1 MRVSNFSTPRR
12 VPVYAV
18 LAVLAL
24 AAALALFL
32 NAPSVSAQEGEGE
45 QPPAA
50 TVTVNFESSSIAD
63 KAYTAGTK
71 VNLGLGPDEIPTL
84 PEVTSIDDTHEDAI
98 GYTVTYSISGLPAG
112 LTMRAGEVS
121 DRIIWGAPE
130 SATTNPV
137 TVTYKATVTP
147 VRFKQG
153 TGFSEGDAVEATI
166 SFQVTVNPAVSW
178 NAESQKF
185 FKSKII
191 AYVAGSG
198 WTATTFPAAQGGTGT
213 LTYSLLHNATDLP
226 LADHV
231 STITFDA
238 STRTIGGTLAEGD
251 RYAVT
256 LIATDENGAVAKGYT
271 EVRYGVVG
279 GL

>member
-1 MRVSNFSTPRR
+1 MKANSFAVNRWIPA
-12 VPVYAV
+12 YAV

-24 AAALALFL
+24 AAAVAVLLAPP
-32 NAPSVSAQEGEGE
+32 ASAQGNDDGE
-45 QPPAA
+45 QAA
-50 TVTVNFESSSIAD
+50 TVTVNFASPTIAD

-71 VNLGLGPDEIPTL
+71 VNLGKSLGDIPTL
-84 PEVTSIDDTHEDAI
+84 PEVTGIDDSHDDAL
-98 GYTVTYSISGLPAG
+98 GFTVTYSISGLPAG
-112 LTMRAGEVS
+112 LTMRPGEAS

-147 VRFKQG
+147 VRWNQED
-153 TGFSEGDAVEATI
+153 GFSEGDAVEATI
-166 SFQVTVNPAVSW
+166 TFQVTVNPAVSW
-178 NAESQKF
+178 NDAAQKF
-185 FKSKII
+185 FKSRII
-191 AYVAGSG
+191 AYVAGTG

-238 STRTIGGTLAEGD
+238 STRTIGGTVAEGD

-256 LIATDENGAVAKGYT
+256 FIATDENGAEAKGYT
-271 EVRYGVVG
+271 EVREGVVG

>member
-1 MRVSNFSTPRR
+1 MKANSFAVNRWIPA
-12 VPVYAV
+12 YAV

-24 AAALALFL
+24 AAAVAVLLH
-32 NAPSVSAQEGEGE
+32 APTASAQE
-45 QPPAA
+45 PPA
-50 TVTVNFESSSIAD
+50 TVTVNFASSTIED

-71 VNLGLGPDEIPTL
+71 VNLGKSLGDIPTL
-84 PEVTSIDDTHEDAI
+84 PEVTSINDNHEDAI
-98 GYTVTYSISGLPAG
+98 GFTVTYSISGLPAG
-112 LTMRAGEVS
+112 LTMRAGEAS

-137 TVTYKATVTP
+137 TVTYTATVTP

-153 TGFSEGDAVEATI
+153 TGFSEGDPVT
-166 SFQVTVNPAVSW
+166 SSLTFDVTVNPAVSW
-178 NAESQKF
+178 NAEAQKF
-185 FKSKII
+185 FKSRII
-191 AYVAGSG
+191 AYVAGTG
-198 WTATTFPAAQGGTGT
+198 WTATTFPEAQGGTGT

-226 LADHV
+226 LAEHV

-238 STRTIGGTLAEGD
+238 STRTIGGTVAAGE

-256 LIATDENGAVAKGYT
+256 LIATDENGAEAKGYT
-271 EVRYGVVG
+271 EVREGVVG

>member
-1 MRVSNFSTPRR
+1 MKANSFAANRWIPA
-12 VPVYAV
+12 YAV

-24 AAALALFL
+24 AAAVAVLVH
-32 NAPSVSAQEGEGE
+32 APTASAQANEGE
-45 QPPAA
+45 QTA
-50 TVTVNFESSSIAD
+50 TVTVNFASSTIAD

-71 VNLGLGPDEIPTL
+71 VNLGKSLGDIPTL
-84 PEVTSIDDTHEDAI
+84 PEVTGINDTHEDAL
-98 GYTVTYSISGLPAG
+98 GFTVTYSISGLPAG
-112 LTMRAGEVS
+112 LTMRPGEAS

-130 SATTNPV
+130 SVTSSPV

-147 VRFKQG
+147 VRHNQED
-153 TGFSEGDAVEATI
+153 GFSEGEAVEATI
-166 SFQVTVNPAVSW
+166 TFQVTVNPAVSW
-178 NAESQKF
+178 SEEAEKF
-185 FKSKII
+185 FKSRII
-191 AYVAGSG
+191 AYVAGTG
-198 WTATTFPAAQGGTGT
+198 WTATTFPEAQGGTGT

-238 STRTIGGTLAEGD
+238 STRTIGGTVAEGA

-256 LIATDENGAVAKGYT
+256 LIATDENGAEAKGYT
-271 EVRYGVVG
+271 EIREGVVG

>member
-1 MRVSNFSTPRR
+1 MFDQSNRVLRLSHLSPLLLL
-12 VPVYAV
+12 
-18 LAVLAL
+18 LAVAV
-24 AAALALFL
+24 AVFL
-32 NAPSVSAQEGEGE
+32 HAPSASAQEGE
-45 QPPAA
+45 QPPPA
-50 TVTVNFESSSIAD
+50 TVTVTFASSTIAD

-71 VNLGLGPDEIPTL
+71 VNLGLSQGEIPTL
-84 PEVTSIDDTHEDAI
+84 PEVTSIDDKHEDAL
-98 GYTVTYSISGLPAG
+98 GFNVTYSISGLPAG
-112 LTMRAGEVS
+112 LTMRPGEAS

-130 SATTNPV
+130 SATDDSPV
-137 TVTYKATVTP
+137 TVTYTATVTP
-147 VRFKQG
+147 VRFKDG
-153 TGFSEGDAVEATI
+153 TFSEGDPVTASI

-178 NAESQKF
+178 NAEAQKF
-185 FKSKII
+185 FKSRII
-191 AYVAGSG
+191 AYVPGAG
-198 WTATTFPAAQGGTGT
+198 WTATVFPAAQGGTGT

-238 STRTIGGTLAEGD
+238 STRTIGGTLAEGA

-256 LIATDENGAVAKGYT
+256 LIATDENGAEAKGYT

>member
-1 MRVSNFSTPRR
+1 MRANSFSVIRR

-18 LAVLAL
+18 LALLAL
-24 AAALALFL
+24 TAAVAFL
-32 NAPSVSAQEGEGE
+32 HQAPTASAQEGE
-45 QPPAA
+45 QPPSP
-50 TVTVNFESSSIAD
+50 TVTVTFESSTVAD
-63 KAYTAGTK
+63 KTYTAGTK
-71 VNLGLGPDEIPTL
+71 VNLGLSQEEIPKL
-84 PEVTSIDDTHEDAI
+84 PEVSSVNDTHEDAV
-98 GYTVTYSISGLPAG
+98 GFTVTYSISGLPAG
-112 LTMRAGEVS
+112 LTMRPGEAS

-137 TVTYKATVTP
+137 TVTYTATVIP
-147 VRFKQG
+147 VRRG
-153 TGFSEGDAVEATI
+153 DTGFSEGDPVTATI

-178 NAESQKF
+178 NAEAQKF

-191 AYVAGSG
+191 AYVPGSG
-198 WTATTFPAAQGGTGT
+198 WTATTFPEAQGGTGT

-238 STRTIGGTLAEGD
+238 STRTIGGTLAEGA

-256 LIATDENGAVAKGYT
+256 FIATDENGAEAKGYT

>member
-1 MRVSNFSTPRR
+1 MKANSFSANGRITA
-12 VPVYAV
+12 YAV
-18 LAVLAL
+18 LALLAL
-24 AAALALFL
+24 AAAVFVLLKAPAV
-32 NAPSVSAQEGEGE
+32 NAQGNQQDTP
-45 QPPAA
+45 
-50 TVTVNFESSSIAD
+50 TVTVNFASSTIAD

-71 VNLGLGPDEIPTL
+71 VNLGKSLGDIPTL
-84 PEVTSIDDTHEDAI
+84 PEVTSITDTHEDAI
-98 GYTVTYSISGLPAG
+98 GFTVTYSISGLPPG
-112 LTMRAGEVS
+112 LTMRPGEAS

-130 SATTNPV
+130 SKTTNPV
-137 TVTYKATVTP
+137 TVTYTATVTP

-153 TGFSEGDAVEATI
+153 TGFSEGDPVTASIT
-166 SFQVTVNPAVSW
+166 FQVTVNPAVSW
-178 NAESQKF
+178 DAEAQKF

-191 AYVAGSG
+191 AYVEGTG

-213 LTYSLLHNATDLP
+213 LTYSLIHNATDLP

-231 STITFDA
+231 STVTFDA

-271 EVRYGVVG
+271 EVRHGLVG

>member
-1 MRVSNFSTPRR
+1 MQANSFSANRR
-12 VPVYAV
+12 IPAYAV
-18 LAVLAL
+18 LALLAL
-24 AAALALFL
+24 AAALAVFL
-32 NAPSVSAQEGEGE
+32 PAPSASAQESTV
-45 QPPAA
+45 
-50 TVTVNFESSSIAD
+50 TVTVNFESSTIAD

-71 VNLGLGPDEIPTL
+71 VNLGLSQDEIPTL
-84 PEVTSIDDTHEDAI
+84 PEVTGITDTHADAL
-98 GYTVTYSISGLPAG
+98 GFNVTYSISGLPAG
-112 LTMRAGEVS
+112 LTMRPGEAS

-147 VRFKQG
+147 VRWNQED
-153 TGFSEGDAVEATI
+153 GFSEGDPVEATI
-166 SFQVTVNPAVSW
+166 SFDVTVNPAVSW
-178 NAESQKF
+178 NAEAQKF

-191 AYVAGSG
+191 AYVSGTG
-198 WTATTFPAAQGGTGT
+198 WTATTFPEAQGGTGT
-213 LTYSLLHNATDLP
+213 LTYSLIHNATDLP

-238 STRTIGGTLAEGD
+238 STRTIGGTLAEGE

>member
-1 MRVSNFSTPRR
+1 MNSKVATRAILRLSPVLMIAALVALASLIVLSTP
-12 VPVYAV
+12 PAD
-18 LAVLAL
+18 
-24 AAALALFL
+24 
-32 NAPSVSAQEGEGE
+32 AQEGE
-45 QPPAA
+45 QAA
-50 TVTVNFESSSIAD
+50 TVTVNFASSTIAD

-71 VNLGLGPDEIPTL
+71 VNLGKSLDDIPTL
-84 PEVTSIDDTHEDAI
+84 PEVTGINDTHADAL
-98 GYTVTYSISGLPAG
+98 GFNVTYSISGLPAG
-112 LTMRAGEVS
+112 LTMRAGEAS

-137 TVTYKATVTP
+137 TVTYTATVTP
-147 VRFKQG
+147 VRFKDG
-153 TGFSEGDAVEATI
+153 TFSEGDPVTASI
-166 SFQVTVNPAVSW
+166 SFDVTVNPAVSW
-178 NAESQKF
+178 DAEAQKF

-191 AYVAGSG
+191 AYVPGTG

-213 LTYSLLHNATDLP
+213 LTYSLIHNATDLP

-238 STRTIGGTLAEGD
+238 STRTIGGTVAAGD

-271 EVRYGVVG
+271 EVRHGIG